1 MSPFREKIIRALLEN
16 AFVALF
22 EFYRYRDCEAARI
35 QAESEENAALVAIG
49 EGGSNGT
56 RRSAASE
63 WLYGHRRR
71 LIDEYKTRGCDANE

>member
-16 AFVALF
+16 AFVALY
-22 EFYRYRDCEAARI
+22 EFYHYRGSEAARV
-35 QAESEENAALVAIG
+35 QVESEENAAAVAIG
-49 EGGSNGT
+49 EHGSNGT